1 MAKVLVLMK
10 AVATVRVWEMMY
22 NVVVQTVLL
31 YGRNSWVVTD
41 VMLKVLE
48 GFHHILLNV
57 FQG

>member
-1 MAKVLVLMK
+1 MVLMK